1 MDVSS
6 LSRHVSRNGTELPRG
21 LYSRKQKLL
30 CFFLYIDELFVY
42 KVDTEKV

>member
-30 CFFLYIDELFVY
+30 CFLYVDELFVY